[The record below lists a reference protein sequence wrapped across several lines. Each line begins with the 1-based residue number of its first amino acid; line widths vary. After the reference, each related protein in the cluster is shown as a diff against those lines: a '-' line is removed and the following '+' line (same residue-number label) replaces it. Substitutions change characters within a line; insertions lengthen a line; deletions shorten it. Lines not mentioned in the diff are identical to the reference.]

1 MRKESLSIRIANQG
15 DWQRIID
22 IYNQAVL
29 EVGKTADTKPVSV
42 KQRKAWL
49 KLHEQKRYPIFIA
62 ESESEI
68 VGWCSVSPHRPGRKA
83 LEITAEISYYV
94 DIHFR
99 RKGIASTLISKTIS
113 FAKQT
118 GIENLFA
125 ILLEINFS
133 SINILEKFGFE
144 KWGYLPSVA
153 KINEKYSGQLI
164 YGKNL
169 NKT

>member
-1 MRKESLSIRIANQG
+1 VRKESLSIRIANQG

-49 KLHEQKRYPIFIA
+49 KLHEQKRYPILIA

-83 LEITAEISYYV
+83 LDITAEISYYV
-94 DIHFR
+94 DTNFR
-99 RKGIASTLISKTIS
+99 KKGVASTLISKIVEIS
-113 FAKQT
+113 KQNK
-118 GIENLFA
+118 IENLFA
-125 ILLEINFS
+125 ILLEIN
-133 SINILEKFGFE
+133 SISIYVLKKFGFE
-144 KWGYLPSVA
+144 KWGYLPNVA
-153 KINEKYSGQLI
+153 KINGYYSGQFI
-164 YGKNL
+164 YGKKL
-169 NKT
+169 